1 VYRCNRRAQ
10 ENMHDRSQIE
20 RCRNSEIGTHIL
32 EGKVFEMIREIMLDP
47 REMRGC
53 IDTGGRLDDQSIAR
67 ELARVAG
74 EIRALDEGRRLLIG
88 RYAAEQMA
96 GEAYIAANRALD
108 GDLERLTSKKAELVA
123 AMRSPLHEDFVDASI
138 RQFCAS
144 ARVRF
149 QACADFDSKRQFL
162 VGHLERVIYSRYS
175 VTIAGSVPV
184 QSTSG
189 DTKLQ
194 FRIKGEIDRK
204 AVRSRRRKVRSEDGR
219 WKAAPER
226 DVELH
231 PAQTNHWAAFDR
243 SKP

>member
-1 VYRCNRRAQ
+1 MR
-10 ENMHDRSQIE
+10 IE

-32 EGKVFEMIREIMLDP
+32 EGKVFELIREIMLDP
-47 REMRGC
+47 GKLRGC

-74 EIRALDEGRRLLIG
+74 AIRVLEEERRRLIG

-96 GEAYIAANRALD
+96 GKAYITANRALD
-108 GDLERLTSKKAELVA
+108 GDLERLTREKAELVA
-123 AMRSPLHEDFVDASI
+123 ALRSPQHEDFVDASV

-144 ARVRF
+144 ARARLE
-149 QACADFDSKRQFL
+149 ACADFDAQRQFL
-162 VGHLERVIYSRYS
+162 LGHVERVIYNRYK

-184 QSTSG
+184 QSASG

-194 FRIKGEIDRK
+194 FRIEGEIDQK

-226 DVELH
+226 DG
-231 PAQTNHWAAFDR
+231 AAPSPDETLGR
-243 SKP
+243 VRPL